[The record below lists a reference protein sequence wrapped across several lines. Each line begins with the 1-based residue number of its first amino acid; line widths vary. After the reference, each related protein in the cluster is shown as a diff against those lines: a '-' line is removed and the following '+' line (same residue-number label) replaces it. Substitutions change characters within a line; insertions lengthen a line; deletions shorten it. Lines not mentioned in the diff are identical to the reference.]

1 MLKPEELQVVA
12 FTKGFKGYNTNE
24 VDEYIRKLISE
35 YTELYKKQIETEQ
48 KLQIVAEKYKQA
60 SSRAAEALSGVKQM
74 SEAIISD
81 AQAQGETILENANK
95 KAASVN
101 AAMKESCSE
110 VLASYAELFGNE
122 KQKLIA
128 LEEKSRQFRESLL
141 EAYKKHIADIQG
153 EFPTLET
160 EEIENMSFETSVAPI
175 FKEKLQGEKNEEKEA
190 AQESADTQEA
200 E

>member
-24 VDEYIRKLISE
+24 VDEYINKLISE
-35 YTELYKKQIETEQ
+35 YTALYKKQIETEQ

-81 AQAQGETILENANK
+81 AQTQGEEILENANR
-95 KAASVN
+95 KATSVN
-101 AAMKESCSE
+101 AAIKESCAQ
-110 VLASYAELFGNE
+110 VLASYAELFDSE

-128 LEEKSRQFRESLL
+128 LEEKSRTFREALL
-141 EAYKKHIADIQG
+141 EAYKQHIADIQG
-153 EFPTLET
+153 EFPIIET
-160 EEIENMSFETSVAPI
+160 EEIANMSFETSVAPV
-175 FKEKLQGEKNEEKEA
+175 FKEKLQNDKVEDKEA
-190 AQESADTQEA
+190 TQEFTDNNEA

>member
-1 MLKPEELQVVA
+1 MLKPEELQAVT

-24 VDEYIRKLISE
+24 VDEYISKLISE
-35 YTELYKKQIETEQ
+35 YTELYKKQIETEK
-48 KLQIVAEKYKQA
+48 KLQVVADKYKQA

-74 SEAIISD
+74 SEAIISE
-81 AQAQGETILENANK
+81 AQTQGEEIIENANK

-110 VLASYAELFGNE
+110 ILASYAELFGSE

-128 LEEKSRQFRESLL
+128 LEEKSREFRQSLL
-141 EAYKKHIADIQG
+141 EAYKNHIADIQG

-160 EEIENMSFETSVAPI
+160 EEIENMSFETTVAPV
-175 FKEKLQGEKNEEKEA
+175 FKEKLQGEKKEEQEA
-190 AQESADTQEA
+190 AEEPENNSEV